1 MIILIPSQYSII
13 AVRIRGTNV
22 NERFTRRLSGAGEA
36 VAAALDEVSP
46 AVSAMA
52 HLHQASGGAQHLHA
66 RPSVQTRLG
75 TLAIW
80 ERSAG
85 DEGRL
90 LQPLGLPSAQMLA
103 FHVTCPRSSTNGQ
116 TRGRKSN
123 LYRS

>member
-1 MIILIPSQYSII
+1 MIILIPFQYSII

-22 NERFTRRLSGAGEA
+22 NERLTRRLSRAREA

-90 LQPLGLPSAQMLA
+90 QPLGLPSAQMLA
-103 FHVTCPRSSTNGQ
+103 FHVTCRDHPQMDR
-116 TRGRKSN
+116 RGRKSN